1 MDSDSTAWKYK
12 QNVGISSEGPSTQLI
27 ADTKNVQNYI
37 MLCTCMAVL
46 QL

>member
-12 QNVGISSEGPSTQLI
+12 QNVGISSEGPSICLEI
-27 ADTKNVQNYI
+27 NSRRS
-37 MLCTCMAVL
+37 TCMAVL